1 MSGSERGRNPGG
13 PEMTQ
18 AEIQRIVN
26 RIQDELY
33 FGPDNVRVVVAR
45 MDERLSDMDA
55 RMEERLGNM
64 DARMDERLGNMDVRM
79 EERFSNMGAEM
90 DERFRNMGTEM
101 DKRFRNMD
109 ARMEER
115 FRNTA
120 SREEIAN
127 LKISMIRWF
136 MGSTLT
142 LAGIIVTTF
151 KWLLP

>member
-1 MSGSERGRNPGG
+1 
-13 PEMTQ
+13 MTQ
-18 AEIQRIVN
+18 AEIQRIVK
-26 RIQDELY
+26 RIQDDLY

-45 MDERLSDMDA
+45 MDERLSNMDA

-64 DARMDERLGNMDVRM
+64 DARMEERLG
-79 EERFSNMGAEM
+79 NMGAEM

>member
-1 MSGSERGRNPGG
+1 
-13 PEMTQ
+13 MTQ
-18 AEIQRIVN
+18 AEIQRIVK
-26 RIQDELY
+26 RVQDDLY

-45 MDERLSDMDA
+45 MDERHS
-55 RMEERLGNM
+55 NM
-64 DARMDERLGNMDVRM
+64 DARMDERL
-79 EERFSNMGAEM
+79 SNM
-90 DERFRNMGTEM
+90 DERLSYMGAEM
-101 DKRFRNMD
+101 DKRFRNMGAEMDKRFRNMGAEMDKRFSNMD
-109 ARMEER
+109 ARMDER